1 MLSQLAFAL
10 LGRLS
15 MNCCHYSRYIFGQQ
29 RKFFTSLECILA
41 WKRVVRSGHAII
53 RWIIGVK
60 LSQRHPTD
68 DLRQVLQIKRVEELI
83 SWNRLKLSKQLY
95 HHEDSR
101 WPKKILNF
109 NVEGPASHGRP
120 KSRWSNV
127 INACLRKKG
136 IQVKMTKVQNGEMSS
151 SQEENTQLMDSYLLQ
166 DDQ

>member
-1 MLSQLAFAL
+1 MLLDSLEDVLMLSQLAFAL
-10 LGRLS
+10 LERLS
-15 MNCCHYSRYIFGQQ
+15 MSCCHYSRYIFGQQ

-41 WKRVVRSGHAII
+41 WKRVIRSGHAII

-68 DLRQVLQIKRVEELI
+68 EELI
-83 SWNRLKLSKQLY
+83 SWNRPKLSKQLY

-109 NVEGPASHGRP
+109 NMEGPASHGRP

-127 INACLRKKG
+127 INAYLRKKG

-166 DDQ
+166 DNQ